1 MYQAAK
7 VCLVE
12 SRLQMSH
19 EVTFAN
25 AELSKVQ
32 IKQSVKGT
40 AYATG
45 AIVLRNSE
53 GTFQASLP
61 FLCFSDAIA
70 SLKALEQQEHSAE
83 LVGEPTNPEPKKP
96 IATVSGW
103 FRTRKNGETWQTS
116 FMVTAVQA

>member
-1 MYQAAK
+1 
-7 VCLVE
+7 
-12 SRLQMSH
+12 MSH
-19 EVTFAN
+19 EVTFAH

-32 IKQSVKGT
+32 VKQTVKGT

-61 FLCFSDAIA
+61 FLCFSEAVT

-116 FMVTAVQA
+116 FMVTAVQAESSKKARL